1 MTKTETGEYSSSE
14 APEIR
19 KHAEEREGNYSDWRL
34 VPGGVHGLSLPQ
46 GIEALYRETVPGE
59 ATEPVQTR
67 YPDAPKTPD
76 RERRIPHP

>member
-1 MTKTETGEYSSSE
+1 MTRTDSGEYSSSE

-34 VPGGVHGLSLPQ
+34 VPGGARGSSLPQ

-59 ATEPVQTR
+59 ATVPVQSR
-67 YPDAPKTPD
+67 YAEAPETPD
-76 RERRIPHP
+76 QERKGPHS